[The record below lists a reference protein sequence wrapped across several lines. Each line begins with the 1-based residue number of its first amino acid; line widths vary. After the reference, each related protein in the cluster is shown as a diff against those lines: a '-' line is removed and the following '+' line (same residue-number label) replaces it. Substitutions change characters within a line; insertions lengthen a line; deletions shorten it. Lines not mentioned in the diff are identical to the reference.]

1 MWKLGLWPRNSFSGN
16 ISFEFSVLVLCSSN
30 DWIVKFFSLMVQM
43 LDLKLA
49 LYLPFLE
56 IMQPGVFITASD
68 DIEVFNID
76 MMPAAG
82 GKKL

>member
-1 MWKLGLWPRNSFSGN
+1 
-16 ISFEFSVLVLCSSN
+16 
-30 DWIVKFFSLMVQM
+30 M

-56 IMQPGVFITASD
+56 IIQPGVFITASD

-76 MMPAAG
+76 KMPVAG
-82 GKKL
+82 DKIII

>member
-1 MWKLGLWPRNSFSGN
+1 
-16 ISFEFSVLVLCSSN
+16 
-30 DWIVKFFSLMVQM
+30 M

-76 MMPAAG
+76 QMPTAG
-82 GKKL
+82 DKKIFTTLIKKKMIFSSYIRKFRMEPLQCHI

>member
-1 MWKLGLWPRNSFSGN
+1 
-16 ISFEFSVLVLCSSN
+16 
-30 DWIVKFFSLMVQM
+30 M

-49 LYLPFLE
+49 VFLPFLE

-76 MMPAAG
+76 KIPAETGTGIYMYVKGTCSRTFTADFSDC
-82 GKKL
+82 KFMLQLPCDHIQED